1 MIENFNFLNS
11 SENITINDLF
21 LSVAFNSIYYIVIFL
36 KFYRVLCLTKLT
48 FDGLPMINPYVWPFS
63 VFRVLTQPY
72 FTFCEKIMPNVRLG
86 KSSFEISTLLGLQ
99 GLSSA
104 IDFLNR
110 YLRPILYMQIQ
121 NREEELKNLKKLTS
135 QIDFNLENLNS
146 IVTLVVDNC
155 SSHAIYEENF

>member
-1 MIENFNFLNS
+1 MIENFTFLNS
-11 SENITINDLF
+11 SENIRINDLF
-21 LSVAFNSIYYIVIFL
+21 LSFAFNAIYYIVIFL

-48 FDGLPMINPYVWPFS
+48 FDGLPMINPYIWPFS

-99 GLSSA
+99 GLSSS

-121 NREEELKNLKKLTS
+121 NREEELKDIDKIADLTET
-135 QIDFNLENLNS
+135 NLENLNDLFAFIS
-146 IVTLVVDNC
+146 NNSNNL
-155 SSHAIYEENF
+155 ENIFFS